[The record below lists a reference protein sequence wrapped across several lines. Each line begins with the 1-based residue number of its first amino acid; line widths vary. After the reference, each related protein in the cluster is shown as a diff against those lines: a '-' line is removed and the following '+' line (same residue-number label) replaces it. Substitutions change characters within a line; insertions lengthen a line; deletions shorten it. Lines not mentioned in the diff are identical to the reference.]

1 VVNTPQDF
9 VHRLAEIQM
18 PLVFNPYKDVCP
30 IHDLP
35 DAPIIRQRNLVQWL
49 EAAQAQRVESGP
61 LSGGASCPASP
72 LVESRMLAGVASSH
86 ESQ

>member
-1 VVNTPQDF
+1 MVNTPQDF

-49 EAAQAQRVESGP
+49 EAARRWLISAWGRIRADIDST
-61 LSGGASCPASP
+61 ASRCMMVST
-72 LVESRMLAGVASSH
+72 
-86 ESQ
+86 